1 MILRFII
8 AREWKL
14 DSICKEIYSHLEWRE
29 INIPLPILNPQ
40 TLNCLKAGALY
51 IHGRCKDLTPILV
64 ANMGVVGRLFEKDQI
79 CAESFVQ
86 LHNLLANYITANM
99 LVPGQVDRWIVLGD
113 ASQFSLLKLPIGIF
127 KQANREMTNNYLE
140 NSHKFLVVNM
150 TWFQS
155 SLLKTF

>member
-1 MILRFII
+1 
-8 AREWKL
+8 
-14 DSICKEIYSHLEWRE
+14 
-29 INIPLPILNPQ
+29 
-40 TLNCLKAGALY
+40 
-51 IHGRCKDLTPILV
+51 
-64 ANMGVVGRLFEKDQI
+64 
-79 CAESFVQ
+79 
-86 LHNLLANYITANM
+86 M